1 MVKLYNLFKYKIIYK
16 HIHAINHNKFT
27 CMIMFKYK
35 RYVQK
40 FCRKNQTHMPKFVKT
55 NQKIKKNKF
64 WMKHWK
70 KKTIWT

>member
-1 MVKLYNLFKYKIIYK
+1 
-16 HIHAINHNKFT
+16 
-27 CMIMFKYK
+27 MIMFKYK

-40 FCRKNQTHMPKFVKT
+40 FCRKNETHMPKFVKT

-70 KKTIWT
+70 KETIWT